1 METKINKTQLESW
14 GTEIYNLNDEAI
26 TNLTDFKSL
35 VNTIPD
41 SYKSNSSEAIINN
54 MISDLDNAIKC
65 HTDME
70 SLQSFLESVVEYA
83 ENA

>member
-35 VNTIPD
+35 VNKIPD

-54 MISDLDNAIKC
+54 MVLDNAIKC

-70 SLQSFLESVVEYA
+70 SLQSFLESIIEYA

>member
-54 MISDLDNAIKC
+54 MVSDLDNAIKC
-65 HTDME
+65 HSDME

-83 ENA
+83 ESA

>member
-83 ENA
+83 ESA

>member
-54 MISDLDNAIKC
+54 MVSDLDSAIKC
-65 HTDME
+65 HSDME

-83 ENA
+83 ESA

>member
-14 GTEIYNLNDEAI
+14 GTEIYNLNDEAL

-54 MISDLDNAIKC
+54 MVSDLDNAIKC
-65 HTDME
+65 HSDME
-70 SLQSFLESVVEYA
+70 SLQSFLESIIEYA
-83 ENA
+83 ESA

>member
-14 GTEIYNLNDEAI
+14 GTEIYDLNDEAI

-35 VNTIPD
+35 VNKIPD
-41 SYKSNSSEAIINN
+41 SYKSNSSEAIIKN
-54 MISDLDNAIKC
+54 MVSDLDNAIKC

-70 SLQSFLESVVEYA
+70 SLQSFLESIIEYA

>member
-54 MISDLDNAIKC
+54 MVSDLDNAIKC
-65 HTDME
+65 HSDME
-70 SLQSFLESVVEYA
+70 SLQSFLESIIEYA
-83 ENA
+83 ESA

>member
-14 GTEIYNLNDEAI
+14 GTEIYDLNDEAI

-35 VNTIPD
+35 VNKIPD
-41 SYKSNSSEAIINN
+41 SDKSNSSEAIINN
-54 MISDLDNAIKC
+54 MVSDLDNAIKC

-70 SLQSFLESVVEYA
+70 SLQSFLESIIEYA

>member
-14 GTEIYNLNDEAI
+14 GTEIYDLNDEAI

-35 VNTIPD
+35 VNNIPD

-54 MISDLDNAIKC
+54 MVSDLDNAIKC
-65 HTDME
+65 HTDMK
-70 SLQSFLESVVEYA
+70 SLQNFLESIIEYA

>member
-14 GTEIYNLNDEAI
+14 GTEIYDLNDEAI

-35 VNTIPD
+35 VNKIPD

-70 SLQSFLESVVEYA
+70 SLQNFLESVVEYA

>member
-14 GTEIYNLNDEAI
+14 GTEIYDLNDEAI

-54 MISDLDNAIKC
+54 MVSDLDNAIKC
-65 HTDME
+65 HTDMK
-70 SLQSFLESVVEYA
+70 SLQNFLESIIEYA

>member
-14 GTEIYNLNDEAI
+14 GTEIYDLNDEAI

-54 MISDLDNAIKC
+54 MVSDLDNAIKC
-65 HTDME
+65 HSDME
-70 SLQSFLESVVEYA
+70 SLQSFLESIIEYA

>member
-1 METKINKTQLESW
+1 MDTKINKSQLRDW
-14 GTEIYNLNDEAI
+14 GTEIYTLNDEAI
-26 TNLTDFKSL
+26 TNLNDFKTL
-35 VNTIPD
+35 VNTISN
-41 SYKSNSSEAIINN
+41 SYESNSSEAIINN

-70 SLQSFLESVVEYA
+70 SLQSFLESIIEYA

>member
-65 HTDME
+65 HTDMK
-70 SLQSFLESVVEYA
+70 SLQNFLESIIEYA

>member
-14 GTEIYNLNDEAI
+14 GTEIYDLNDEAI

>member
-54 MISDLDNAIKC
+54 MVSDLDNAIKC

-70 SLQSFLESVVEYA
+70 SLQSFLESIIEYA
-83 ENA
+83 ESA

>member
-1 METKINKTQLESW
+1 MDTKINKSQLRNW
-14 GTEIYNLNDEAI
+14 GAEIYTLNDEAI

-54 MISDLDNAIKC
+54 MVSDLDNAIKC
-65 HTDME
+65 HSDME

-83 ENA
+83 ESA